1 MLKIAIVCFVL
12 IIPAI
17 AFAQETTTE
26 TGKGKLSAFVTFWR
40 NLAQKAEQQN
50 NEFKLEIDDNS
61 QRIIEKQFKVR
72 TLLNN
77 ATRALQADNMPR
89 FIVIMNQVED
99 QLNALRNDTGLSI
112 NKEQQ
117 IYDNLLKAGVY
128 RNISLVKTN
137 AQTN

>member
-12 IIPAI
+12 LIPAI

-26 TGKGKLSAFVTFWR
+26 TGKLSSFITFWR
-40 NLAQKAEQQN
+40 NLAEQQN
-50 NEFKLEIDDNS
+50 QEFKLEIDENS

-77 ATRALQADNMPR
+77 ATRALQNDNMPR
-89 FIVIMNQVED
+89 FMTLMNQVEI
-99 QLNALRNDTGLSI
+99 QLNTLRNDTGLST

-117 IYDNLLKAGVY
+117 VYDNLLKAALY
-128 RNISLVKTN
+128 RSFSLVKTN
-137 AQTN
+137 VQTN

>member
-12 IIPAI
+12 LIPAI
-17 AFAQETTTE
+17 AFAQETTKE
-26 TGKGKLSAFVTFWR
+26 TGKLSAFVTFFR
-40 NLAQKAEQQN
+40 NLAQKVEKQN

-77 ATRALQADNMPR
+77 ATRALQADNMPK
-89 FIVIMNQVED
+89 FIALMNQAED
-99 QLNALRNDTGLSI
+99 QLNTLRNDIGLST

-117 IYDNLLKAGVY
+117 VYDNLLKAALY

-137 AQTN
+137 VQIN

>member
-12 IIPAI
+12 LIPAI
-17 AFAQETTTE
+17 AFAQETTPE
-26 TGKGKLSAFVTFWR
+26 TGKLSSFVTFWR

-50 NEFKLEIDDNS
+50 QEFKLEIDDNS

-77 ATRALQADNMPR
+77 ATRALQNDNMPR
-89 FIVIMNQVED
+89 FIALMNQAEI
-99 QLNALRNDTGLSI
+99 QLNTLNDTGLST

-117 IYDNLLKAGVY
+117 VYDNLLKAGVY

-137 AQTN
+137 VQTN

>member
-12 IIPAI
+12 LIPAI

-26 TGKGKLSAFVTFWR
+26 TGKLSAFVTFWR
-40 NLAQKAEQQN
+40 NLAQKVEQQN

-61 QRIIEKQFKVR
+61 QRIIEKQFKIR

-89 FIVIMNQVED
+89 FMTLMNQAEI
-99 QLNALRNDTGLSI
+99 QLNILTNDIGLST

-117 IYDNLLKAGVY
+117 VYDNLLKAALY